1 MAFYKTN
8 SVTITVGG
16 QNYNSLTDF
25 GLAIRNTDYART
37 PVQNESLRVF
47 VPGRPGPLYLDEAV
61 FGGTVYEYRPIIIEF
76 GGIRD
81 ADMWDAEIS
90 AFRRLFEGKI
100 VKITFATDPNYYY
113 TGKVVIE
120 GFEHHR
126 RLGTFEF
133 QIPYAD
139 PYKYAVNETVVN
151 VNASY
156 SGTLVT
162 LTNSQMAVKPKFLS
176 SSVVTITAGS
186 KTYNLPANSE
196 TQFDDFILTEPST
209 EIIVTGTGTVT
220 ITYREGVL

>member
-1 MAFYKTN
+1 MAFMKTN
-8 SVTITVGG
+8 TVTITVGG

-25 GLAIRNTDYART
+25 GLAIQNTDYAGT
-37 PVQNESLRVF
+37 PVQNESLRIF

-61 FGGTVYEYRPIIIEF
+61 FGGTVYEYRPINIKF

-81 ADMWDAEIS
+81 ASMWDAEIS
-90 AFRRLFEGKI
+90 TFRRLFDGKI
-100 VKITFATDPNYYY
+100 VRVTFATDPNYYY
-113 TGKVVIE
+113 MGKAVIDA
-120 GFEHHR
+120 FEHHR

-139 PYKYAVNETVVN
+139 PYKYAVNETVVT

-162 LTNSQMAVKPKFLS
+162 LTNSQMAVKPRFLS
-176 SSVVTITAGS
+176 SAAVTITAGS
-186 KTYNLPANSE
+186 KTYNVPANTE
-196 TQFDDFILTEPST
+196 TTFDDFVLTDPST

-220 ITYREGVL
+220 ITYREGIL